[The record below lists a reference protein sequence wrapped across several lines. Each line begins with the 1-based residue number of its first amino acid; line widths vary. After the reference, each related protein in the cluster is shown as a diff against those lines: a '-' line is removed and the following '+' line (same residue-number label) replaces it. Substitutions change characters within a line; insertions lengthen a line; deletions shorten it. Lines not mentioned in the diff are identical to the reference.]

1 MTEGKA
7 RRVAVI
13 EPDERSAVVLT
24 RALEARGWTVTRVT
38 RSRDLARWQPP
49 DILVAALDGDQ
60 SGVLEALVQLAAG
73 TRKTPVLLL
82 TRRASSRAL
91 ESLRALG
98 VDRLIGWPCRVQEI
112 VTAIDELC
120 GTRRPA
126 PAPRTAD
133 EQVRLVS

>member
-1 MTEGKA
+1 MSEGKP

-13 EPDERSAVVLT
+13 EQDERSAMVLT
-24 RALEARGWTVTRVT
+24 RALEARGWAVTRVT

-73 TRKTPVLLL
+73 GKKTPVLLL

-98 VDRLIGWPCRVQEI
+98 VDRLIAWPCRVHEI
-112 VTAIDELC
+112 VDAIDDLC
-120 GTRRPA
+120 GTRQPA
-126 PAPRTAD
+126 AVPRTAD
-133 EQVRLVS
+133 QPVRLVS